1 MKKLLLASVAALV
14 LTPPAFYQ
22 LIKDDPN
29 AEGGAVVGGTAGG
42 VAGGVAGGMI
52 FGPIGAAI
60 GGFAGAVIGSEAGIE
75 ATTVDYV
82 RMHPTDPVVIG
93 GTIDVGYVVPETVVI
108 HRIEG
113 NADFGY
119 FYTEDRAWIVNM
131 SDRTIVYSP
140 GTVVAAEGDADAEVT
155 VNVQ

>member
-14 LTPPAFYQ
+14 LTAPASSQ
-22 LIKDDPN
+22 IIKDDPN
-29 AEGGAVVGGTAGG
+29 AEGGAVVGGSAGG
-42 VAGGVAGGMI
+42 AAGAVAGGMI

-60 GGFAGAVIGSEAGIE
+60 GGFTGAVIGSEAGIE

-82 RMHPTDPVVIG
+82 RLHPTDPVVVG
-93 GTIDVGYVVPETVVI
+93 GEIDVGYVVPETVVI
-108 HRIEG
+108 HQIEG
-113 NADFGY
+113 SPDFGY

-155 VNVQ
+155 VEVN